1 MSKLLVTLVH
11 LSFNDPPLPVSLA
24 DFLNSQPSITVLVPT
39 TADSTESRLVN
50 PSLSLVHT
58 VLGLLSKRD
67 LINEQ
72 SSKYLVQYFQ
82 FFNMYTSIGMAQ
94 CHHLI
99 NADIPFTLMQF
110 ALDELPTTVSNV
122 NIFASHSHLSASSSF
137 SLNYAKPSAATAT
150 TSTNNNTS
158 NANTPSSSQYADLTK
173 LFAVVSTLIR
183 CFDLS
188 PYTSSSVQSQSA
200 MPNPFSHHNELKLIN
215 QQLEEDTTAG
225 IILWI
230 FNIKRFRVVIIWK

>member
-158 NANTPSSSQYADLTK
+158 NASIY
-173 LFAVVSTLIR
+173 LILSIEKEMFNFNR
-183 CFDLS
+183 QVCFKKISFENSLLNN
-188 PYTSSSVQSQSA
+188 QSID
-200 MPNPFSHHNELKLIN
+200 EV
-215 QQLEEDTTAG
+215 
-225 IILWI
+225 ILW
-230 FNIKRFRVVIIWK
+230 